1 METPKGPRD
10 IQIDEMVYKLVQIER
25 DLLEMFAAGKHPNES
40 DLRLAHSFI
49 RQATEALRNKDGR
62 D

>member
-1 METPKGPRD
+1 MATLKGPRD
-10 IQIDEMVYKLVQIER
+10 AQIDEMAYKLVQIER
-25 DLLEMFAAGKHPNES
+25 DLLEIVVAGKHPNES

-49 RQATEALRNKDGR
+49 RQATEALRNKDRR